1 MAKPKGTS
9 KRSPRT
15 KRVNHVI
22 KMITPIRKKSKIN
35 KKKATIQK
43 ASSQRGEYIK
53 NFININKFIL

>member
-43 ASSQRGEYIK
+43 ASSLRGEYIK
-53 NFININKFIL
+53 NLFF